1 MKYNALNYLIL
12 KLVLFW
18 NFDKGR
24 TVTRNKFLL
33 FLIFVKV
40 IKHLRTILYNKMNIA
55 LFQIFFSLV
64 LLY

>member
-12 KLVLFW
+12 KLVLVW

-40 IKHLRTILYNKMNIA
+40 IKHLRTRTRVRVPVEMHVFHISNI
-55 LFQIFFSLV
+55 V
-64 LLY
+64 